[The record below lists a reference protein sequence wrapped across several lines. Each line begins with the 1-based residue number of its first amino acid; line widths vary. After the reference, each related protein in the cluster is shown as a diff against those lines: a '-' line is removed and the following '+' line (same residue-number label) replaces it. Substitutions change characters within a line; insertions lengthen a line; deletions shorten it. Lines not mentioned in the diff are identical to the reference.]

1 MPKSDTP
8 PSSPHYP
15 QMDDDEDEE
24 EFFEVNEDEL
34 EEVLNLADGGR
45 SDEEDEAFD
54 DEPVLG
60 PPPERD
66 DAFLLFSQHSSS
78 IFSCHIEPT
87 NGKLAVT
94 GGQDDKAYV
103 WEIENG
109 KILLECTGHQ
119 DSVTAVEFSQD
130 GNYVATADMAG
141 LVQVWRTSSM
151 QKVWEYTMGDMTWM
165 RWHHGTN
172 VLMAGAASSEV
183 YMWKIPSGDCKVF
196 GGSGEKSDCGV
207 ILPDGKRACV
217 GYSDGTLKLLDLKAG
232 SIVKS
237 MSSDE
242 AGTISDI
249 AAHHDNNLILA
260 GINGK
265 AFVASCN
272 QGKVLS
278 TLHTQ
283 VPGGTEEQNV
293 EAVAI
298 SPDASLPLAAY
309 GTLEGYLFIWDLA
322 HQAQRHIVHQQG
334 AITKIMWDQERPSVY
349 TSGTDG
355 VLRHFDVRS
364 GVLVQEW
371 LGHRADILDFSR
383 SRDGRYLLTASDDK
397 TSRIF
402 KLD

>member
-207 ILPDGKRACV
+207 ILPD
-217 GYSDGTLKLLDLKAG
+217 
-232 SIVKS
+232 
-237 MSSDE
+237 
-242 AGTISDI
+242 
-249 AAHHDNNLILA
+249 
-260 GINGK
+260 
-265 AFVASCN
+265 
-272 QGKVLS
+272 
-278 TLHTQ
+278 
-283 VPGGTEEQNV
+283 
-293 EAVAI
+293 
-298 SPDASLPLAAY
+298 
-309 GTLEGYLFIWDLA
+309 
-322 HQAQRHIVHQQG
+322 
-334 AITKIMWDQERPSVY
+334 
-349 TSGTDG
+349 
-355 VLRHFDVRS
+355 
-364 GVLVQEW
+364 
-371 LGHRADILDFSR
+371 
-383 SRDGRYLLTASDDK
+383 
-397 TSRIF
+397 
-402 KLD
+402 